1 MKKCAELVDERALTQ
16 QKIDEQVKLTRKQL
30 QRVLLFFDIKK
41 SFYYKNFFVK
51 KLLNIRIASAVPLT
65 SDDGPRRLSTRATAL
80 QHKISPTR
88 CRSAFAASHPVS
100 AIYNETLMDNNSTT
114 DFTMHNVRRE
124 TKLRRRASA
133 PITEEEQDIVRYLAS
148 ASTTTMHESVSSKY
162 NFENEPTMLK
172 NLSLEDLQQ
181 TFKS

>member
-1 MKKCAELVDERALTQ
+1 LIKTLNLHENNFNEYFF
-16 QKIDEQVKLTRKQL
+16 
-30 QRVLLFFDIKK
+30 FFDIKK

-65 SDDGPRRLSTRATAL
+65 SDDGPRRLSTCATAS
-80 QHKISPTR
+80 QYQASPTR

-100 AIYNETLMDNNSTT
+100 AIYSETSMDSNSTT

-148 ASTTTMHESVSSKY
+148 VSTTPMHDSLSPKY

>member
-1 MKKCAELVDERALTQ
+1 MD
-16 QKIDEQVKLTRKQL
+16 I
-30 QRVLLFFDIKK
+30 RV
-41 SFYYKNFFVK
+41 
-51 KLLNIRIASAVPLT
+51 ASAVPLT
-65 SDDGPRRLSTRATAL
+65 TDDQPRRMSTRATAS
-80 QHKISPTR
+80 QHQVSPTR

-100 AIYNETLMDNNSTT
+100 AVYEETSMNNNSTT

-148 ASTTTMHESVSSKY
+148 TSSTTMHESTSSKY
-162 NFENEPTMLK
+162 NFENEQTMIK

-181 TFKS
+181 TFKSQ

>member
-1 MKKCAELVDERALTQ
+1 MNTDDE
-16 QKIDEQVKLTRKQL
+16 
-30 QRVLLFFDIKK
+30 
-41 SFYYKNFFVK
+41 
-51 KLLNIRIASAVPLT
+51 
-65 SDDGPRRLSTRATAL
+65 PRRLSTRATAL
-80 QHKISPTR
+80 QHKKSPTR

-100 AIYNETLMDNNSTT
+100 AIYNETLMDDNSTT

-148 ASTTTMHESVSSKY
+148 ASTTTMHDSVSSKY

-181 TFKS
+181 IFKSQ

>member
-1 MKKCAELVDERALTQ
+1 
-16 QKIDEQVKLTRKQL
+16 
-30 QRVLLFFDIKK
+30 
-41 SFYYKNFFVK
+41 
-51 KLLNIRIASAVPLT
+51 
-65 SDDGPRRLSTRATAL
+65 
-80 QHKISPTR
+80 
-88 CRSAFAASHPVS
+88 
-100 AIYNETLMDNNSTT
+100 MDSNSTT

-133 PITEEEQDIVRYLAS
+133 PITEEEQDIVRYLTS
-148 ASTTTMHESVSSKY
+148 VSTTPMHDSLSPKY